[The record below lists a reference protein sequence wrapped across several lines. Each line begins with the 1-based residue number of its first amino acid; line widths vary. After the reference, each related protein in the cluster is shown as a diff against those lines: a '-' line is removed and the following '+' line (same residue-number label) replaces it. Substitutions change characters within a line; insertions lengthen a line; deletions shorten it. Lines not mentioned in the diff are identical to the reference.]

1 MSDTAF
7 HTTVAQILDGSTKPI
22 DAPDEAAY
30 LEEWTKSAAPLPT
43 PLAQAIAG
51 GAIADRLAWVF
62 VAGYQAALRRVFP
75 ELPVDGF
82 AAYVASEDRKGEL
95 PGVAVLEHKD
105 GFSLAGNKTWVA
117 SSDHVQHLVISAG
130 EREETC
136 FYLIHREAEGVSMLT
151 YDRASY
157 LGDMSQ
163 GRVTFEGAFAP
174 PERAIAEPV
183 RSRSFSNAEPLHVL
197 TAAAAF
203 MLSHT
208 RSHGGPISLQGRA
221 LATIAAT
228 STLAEAELTEPQVTL
243 GLVGVSAALQTT
255 ATEFE
260 AFLWEADEALL
271 ERWSADRRLINM
283 FTAGLERRAGG

>member
-1 MSDTAF
+1 MSETAF
-7 HTTVAQILDGSTKPI
+7 QTTVAQILDRSIAPI
-22 DAPDEAAY
+22 EASDESAY
-30 LEEWTKSAAPLPT
+30 LEEWTKAAAPLAV
-43 PLAQAIAG
+43 PLATAVAG

-62 VAGYQAALRRVFP
+62 IAGYQAALRRVFP

-95 PGVAVLEHKD
+95 PGVTAVEHLD
-105 GFSLAGNKTWVA
+105 GFTLSGNKTWLA
-117 SSDHVQHLVISAG
+117 SSDHAQHLVVSVG
-130 EREETC
+130 EREETR
-136 FYLIHREAEGVSMLT
+136 FYLLERDIEGVSTLT
-151 YDRASY
+151 YDRASF

-163 GRVTFEGAFAP
+163 GRVTFNDAFVTP
-174 PERAIAEPV
+174 DHSIADPN

-208 RSHGGPISLQGRA
+208 RAHAGPISLQGRA
-221 LATIAAT
+221 LAAIEAAAAL
-228 STLAEAELTEPQVTL
+228 SEAKLTEPHVTL
-243 GLVGVSAALQTT
+243 GLVGVAAEVHAA

-260 AFLWEADEALL
+260 SFLWEADEALL

-283 FTAGLERRAGG
+283 FSAGLERRAGA